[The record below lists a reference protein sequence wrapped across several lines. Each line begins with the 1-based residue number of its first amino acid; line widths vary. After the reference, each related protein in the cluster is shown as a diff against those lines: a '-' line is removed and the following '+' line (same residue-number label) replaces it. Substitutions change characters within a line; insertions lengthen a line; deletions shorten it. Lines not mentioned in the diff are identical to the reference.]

1 MGCLPRAEENGIL
14 IPTSEHRRKQDHS
27 TVSPRRMFAEIPSG
41 LLANWDWWHLETGS
55 MTKWIPEHMV
65 QQFSINRENRTGC
78 FLDRWKEKHGY
89 WYATQVSIHKWE
101 KHGKESV
108 QRLTGCT
115 CATEQCTTQKLQ
127 RVGATTVVLFVF
139 MCFACLFISYSLC
152 SPGQPGT
159 HYHVAHAGVKLTS
172 VAVSDV
178 HSVTASNLPCTGM
191 GRDPPSDLS

>member
-1 MGCLPRAEENGIL
+1 MCLQVLN
-14 IPTSEHRRKQDHS
+14 HS
-27 TVSPRRMFAEIPSG
+27 RLG
-41 LLANWDWWHLETGS
+41 LCLLELFDLYS
-55 MTKWIPEHMV
+55 FI
-65 QQFSINRENRTGC
+65 
-78 FLDRWKEKHGY
+78 
-89 WYATQVSIHKWE
+89 
-101 KHGKESV
+101 
-108 QRLTGCT
+108 
-115 CATEQCTTQKLQ
+115 
-127 RVGATTVVLFVF
+127 LFVF